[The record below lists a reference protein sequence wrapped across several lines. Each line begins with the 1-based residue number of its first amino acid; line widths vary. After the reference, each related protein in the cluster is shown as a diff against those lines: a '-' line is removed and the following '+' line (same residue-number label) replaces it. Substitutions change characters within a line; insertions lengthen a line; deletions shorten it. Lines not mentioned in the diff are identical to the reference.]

1 MFRLMGKAS
10 SGSPLGDFPMAGSF
24 QISSV
29 RYIIVMCC
37 FLLDLNYSSIYFHSI
52 IAAEYA
58 NLELIPPYLHPGY
71 NRYIDG
77 ANFASGGAGALDE
90 TRQGLECILP
100 TMHTPKKS

>member
-1 MFRLMGKAS
+1 
-10 SGSPLGDFPMAGSF
+10 MAGSF

-37 FLLDLNYSSIYFHSI
+37 FLLNLNYSSIYFHSI

-90 TRQGLECILP
+90 TRQGLVHISVQVILNIADLNAYP
-100 TMHTPKKS
+100 MTCHFK